1 MAKYD
6 VEKELV
12 ALSLL
17 DGAAAPVGAFRLV
30 EAFKEHGI
38 GMSEA
43 TAGRFLRQMDEQGY
57 TETLTKRGRILT
69 SCGYQRLDELRL
81 RKKTSLYSEKVTR
94 AARPEGRED
103 LIELLYFR
111 RAIESQAAWLAA
123 TRATEEEIKQ
133 LHHSAHTHLH
143 CAESDHRGQAA
154 QNFHVLVGKASHNRM
169 ISVMVELF
177 YEPGYG
183 SLSMLLDRSLA
194 GNLKLIAQDHLQ
206 LAKVIEERNAQ
217 QAEAIMREHFDK
229 FIDAVSRAR

>member
-1 MAKYD
+1 MAKLD

-12 ALSLL
+12 ALTLL
-17 DGAAAPVGAFRLV
+17 DGASSPVGAFRLV
-30 EAFKEHGI
+30 EAFKEQGI
-38 GMSEA
+38 SMSEA
-43 TAGRFLRQMDEQGY
+43 TAGRFLRQLDEKGF

-69 SCGYQRLDELRL
+69 SYGYQRLDELRL

-94 AARPEGRED
+94 AARPQGRDD

-123 TRATEEEIKQ
+123 MRATEEEIKEI
-133 LHHSAHTHLH
+133 HHSAHAHLH
-143 CAESDHRGQAA
+143 CAESDHRSETA

-169 ISVMVELF
+169 ISVMIELF

-183 SLSMLLDRSLA
+183 SLSLLLDQSLA
-194 GNLKLIAQDHLQ
+194 GNLTLIAQDHLQ
-206 LAKVIEERNAQ
+206 LAKVIAERNAQ
-217 QAEAIMREHFDK
+217 QAETIMREHFDK